1 MKEKNLCKNKGF
13 FLYIILMIL
22 PIYAYGSSVLRKE
35 SDEIEKDYPELDK
48 LIDDMFETMYAA
60 EGIGLAAPQIGKN
73 IRLIVLDSK
82 SMSEDFPGEGL
93 DNFKEV
99 FINPIIEEEFGDDF
113 TFREACLSLPRISEE
128 IIRPSKIVL
137 SYYDRDW
144 NLVEKEFTGVKAR
157 IIQHEYDHLEGV
169 MWIDRA
175 SPLRR
180 NLLKSKLDKIS
191 KGKVFHKYPM
201 KFPKS

>member
-1 MKEKNLCKNKGF
+1 
-13 FLYIILMIL
+13 MIL

-73 IRLIVLDSK
+73 IRLIVVDSK
-82 SMSEDFPGEGL
+82 SMSEDFPGESL

-99 FINPIIEEEFGDDF
+99 FINTIIEEECGDDF

-128 IIRPSKIVL
+128 ITRPSKIVL

-175 SPLRR
+175 SALRK

-201 KFPKS
+201 KFPKC